1 MNTYVMSD
9 IHGCYD
15 EFQQMLEKI
24 HFSDRDLLI
33 CAGDYIDRGT
43 KNYEMMSWISN
54 ATKNVIFV
62 RGNHDEEFLTN
73 ICIMKYVCD
82 EAELDENS
90 IEDSRTLYK
99 AVQKFAEQNNNV
111 FFDYYG
117 TIGKLINEK
126 LVSFALLCDWAKIVE
141 KMPYFYK
148 IDINKRTC
156 IVVHAGYI
164 ESLDH
169 VDTEESYESVEDFYL
184 HARDDAY
191 MCGGVEHGMIIAG
204 HTPTIKYEEF
214 PYNNGSVYRHAGYI
228 ESLDHVDTEES
239 YESVEDFYLHARDD
253 AYMCGGVEHGM
264 IIAGH
269 TPTIKYEEF
278 PYNNGNVYRMYD
290 ESLDCIFYD
299 IDCGCVMGSVQEN
312 AKLACIRLEDEKIYY
327 VGTSDYVKSKELY
340 LDGMMGLVIGDAL
353 GVPVEFSSRDKMQ
366 EHPVVDMTGYGT
378 YPVPAGSWSDDGSM
392 ALASLSAL
400 HSDGINLK
408 KIMDNFVDWEENG
421 KFTPA
426 GEMFDEGVTCSF
438 AIYNYKQFE
447 NVATC
452 GQDRENSNGNGSLMR
467 ILPVCI
473 YLKYLQDECGLK
485 DETCLEIVHKMS
497 ALTHAHLRSKMSC
510 GIYFYCVR
518 ELAKRNKPLEEL
530 LQNAVDL
537 SFSFYEQ
544 NNDSK
549 KELEHF
555 SRIRNMEELSKIP
568 IEQINS
574 GGYVIESIEA
584 VLWCLLNTSDFK
596 DCVLKAV
603 NLGDDT
609 DTTAAIAGGLA
620 GIYYGYKNIP
630 EHWLEVIIRREWI
643 EDLCR
648 TI

>member
-1 MNTYVMSD
+1 MYKR
-9 IHGCYD
+9 
-15 EFQQMLEKI
+15 QLEKI

-33 CAGDYIDRGT
+33 CAGDYIDRGA

-54 ATKNVIFV
+54 APKNVIFV

-73 ICIMKYVCD
+73 IHIMKYVCD

-90 IEDSRTLYK
+90 IEDSITLYK
-99 AVQKFAEQNNNV
+99 AVQKFAEQNNNI

-117 TIGKLINEK
+117 TIGKLINEE

-141 KMPYFYK
+141 RMPYFYK

-214 PYNNGSVYRHAGYI
+214 PYNNGSVYR
-228 ESLDHVDTEES
+228 
-239 YESVEDFYLHARDD
+239 
-253 AYMCGGVEHGM
+253 
-264 IIAGH
+264 
-269 TPTIKYEEF
+269 
-278 PYNNGNVYRMYD
+278 MYD

-340 LDGMMGLVIGDAL
+340 LDGMMGLVTGDAL
-353 GVPVEFSSRDKMQ
+353 GVPVEFSSREKMQ

-378 YPVPAGSWSDDGSM
+378 YPVPPGSWSDDSSM

-485 DETCLEIVHKMS
+485 DGTCLEIVHKMS

-537 SFSFYEQ
+537 SFSFYGQ

-630 EHWLEVIIRREWI
+630 EHWLETIIRREWI

-648 TI
+648 MI

>member
-24 HFSDRDLLI
+24 HFGDSDLLI

-54 ATKNVIFV
+54 APENVVFV

-73 ICIMKYVCD
+73 IRIMKYVCD

-90 IEDSRTLYK
+90 IEDSITLYK
-99 AVQKFAEQNNNV
+99 AVQKFAEQNNNN

-117 TIGKLINEK
+117 TIGKLINEE
-126 LVSFALLCDWAKIVE
+126 LVPFALLCDWAKIVE
-141 KMPYFYK
+141 RMPYFYK
-148 IDINKRTC
+148 TDINKRTC

-164 ESLDH
+164 ESLDN
-169 VDTEESYESVEDFYL
+169 VDTEESYESIEDFYL
-184 HARDDAY
+184 YARDDAY

-214 PYNNGSVYRHAGYI
+214 PYN
-228 ESLDHVDTEES
+228 D
-239 YESVEDFYLHARDD
+239 
-253 AYMCGGVEHGM
+253 
-264 IIAGH
+264 
-269 TPTIKYEEF
+269 
-278 PYNNGNVYRMYD
+278 GNVYRMYD
-290 ESLDCIFYD
+290 DSLDCVFYD
-299 IDCGCVMGSVQEN
+299 IDCGCAMGCVQEN

-327 VGTSDYVKSKELY
+327 VEISDHVKSKELY
-340 LDGMMGLVIGDAL
+340 LDGMMGLVTGDAL
-353 GVPVEFSSRDKMQ
+353 GVPVEFSSREQMQ
-366 EHPVVDMTGYGT
+366 EYPVVDMTGYGT
-378 YPVPAGSWSDDGSM
+378 YPVPAGSWSDDSSM

-408 KIMDNFVDWEENG
+408 KVMDNFVAWEENG

-426 GEMFDEGVTCSF
+426 GEVFDEGTTCSL
-438 AIYNYKQFE
+438 AIYNYKQSG
-447 NVATC
+447 NVAVC
-452 GQDRENSNGNGSLMR
+452 GPAGEDSNGNGSLMR

-473 YLKYLQDECGLK
+473 YLKYLQEECGLK
-485 DETCLEIVHKMS
+485 DGTCLEIVHKMS

-537 SFSFYEQ
+537 SFAFYEK

-555 SRIRNMEELSKIP
+555 SRIRNMEKLRKIP
-568 IEQINS
+568 ADQINS

-584 VLWCLLNTSDFK
+584 ALWCLLNTSDFK

-603 NLGDDT
+603 NLGHDT

-620 GIYYGYKNIP
+620 GIYYGYKSIP
-630 EHWLEVIIRREWI
+630 EHWLEIIIRREWI

-648 TI
+648 